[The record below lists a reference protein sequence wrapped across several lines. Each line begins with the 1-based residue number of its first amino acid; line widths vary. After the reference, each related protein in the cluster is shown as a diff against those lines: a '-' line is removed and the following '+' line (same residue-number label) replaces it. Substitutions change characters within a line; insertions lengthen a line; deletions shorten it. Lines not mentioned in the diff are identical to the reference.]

1 MPVVSERRV
10 REALRSVI
18 DPELGIDIVRL
29 GLVYGITIASGN
41 VRVRATL
48 TTPGCPLAPYI
59 VSDIERTVKRLPG
72 VKTVSVDIVF
82 DPPWTPSMMDG
93 LIAVGASRPTNVRKK
108 HGHR

>member
-1 MPVVSERRV
+1 MPVVRERRV
-10 REALRSVI
+10 RDALRSVN

-29 GLVYGITIASGN
+29 GLVYGITITGGD

-59 VSDIERTVKRLPG
+59 VSDIERTVKRIPG
-72 VKTVSVDIVF
+72 VKSVSVDIVF

-93 LIAVGASRPTNVRKK
+93 LVVSATPRHTKPRKRP
-108 HGHR
+108 